1 MGPWISSSP
10 RDGGGIPLTA
20 AACRLAP
27 GSPLEG
33 GGAFLARSG
42 ARGWHTVLAMASPRD
57 GNLKDTGNS
66 QANLDAHRRVLE
78 AVNAGRVPE
87 NELASGFR
95 MQNHVSAVTDYE
107 YFGVSGFGDWIR
119 DVFEVFEDG
128 ARYVAEE
135 IIEVGEDYV
144 AGRYSI
150 SGRGARSQ
158 SPLEFRW
165 FGVTWFRDGR
175 AVRGLGCGT
184 REEVMEAIRSQR
196 GS

>member
-1 MGPWISSSP
+1 MEPRVSSSP
-10 RDGGGIPLTA
+10 RGGGGLPLTA
-20 AACRLAP
+20 AVCRLAP
-27 GSPLEG
+27 GSPPEG
-33 GGAFLARSG
+33 GGASLARSG
-42 ARGWHTVLAMASPRD
+42 ARAWHTVLGMASSSD
-57 GNLKDTGNS
+57 GNLSDTGS
-66 QANLDAHRRVLE
+66 RQANLDAHGRVLE

-87 NELASGFR
+87 NELAPGYR

-107 YFGVSGFGDWIR
+107 YFGVAGFGDWIR
-119 DVFEVFEDG
+119 DVFEVFEEG

-135 IIEVGEDYV
+135 ILEVGEDYI

-184 REEVMEAIRSQR
+184 REEAMEAIRSQR
-196 GS
+196 GG